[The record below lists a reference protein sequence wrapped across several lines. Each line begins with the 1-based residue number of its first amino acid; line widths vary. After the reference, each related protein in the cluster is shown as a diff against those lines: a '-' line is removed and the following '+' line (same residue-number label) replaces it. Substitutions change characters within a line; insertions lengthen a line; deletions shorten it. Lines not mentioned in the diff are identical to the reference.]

1 MAKFNPPEKLDF
13 TRPEQWP
20 EWRQRFQRYRV
31 ATKLNMED
39 GDVQVSTLLYAL
51 GTEAEQVFNTF
62 VFSDDEDVDDFETVL
77 DKLNTYFIPKVNVIH
92 ERARFYL
99 RAQKH
104 GESAEEYI
112 RTLYELAETCQFGP
126 VKTENIRDRL
136 VIGILDKELSE
147 KLQLTAD
154 LTLERAV
161 ETVRHSEQVKGQIS
175 QQAKASSADA
185 SCLSEVARPHARAAP
200 AHQQRGR
207 GKRRGGFHTAGPGH
221 RGGEGKQTRCFRCGK
236 DHPKHAACAARN
248 AQCRNCQKTGHFA
261 VVCRSAR
268 VNEVTTV
275 GQEAEHSGRHF
286 LGEIKTKYTY
296 IADSNNTPWTVKLI
310 IRDTP
315 VTFKIDTGADTSVIS
330 DDTYH
335 KLKHLPQ
342 LESDDMDF
350 DSPGGKLDG
359 LGQFTALTKYKGQQY
374 KFTVHVVKTASCS
387 NLLGRAVAAAM
398 GLVKRVDEIQGAFD
412 TDVGLLKIKPVKICL
427 RDDAVP
433 YSVNTARRV
442 SAPMLPKVKTE
453 LERMVRCGVIE
464 EVTEPTEWCAPIV
477 PVPKRSGDVRICVD
491 LKKLNMAVKRERF
504 VLPTIDDILPRL
516 AESRVFSLL
525 DAASGF
531 WQVPLERETAKLT
544 TFITPLG
551 RYFFKR
557 LPFGISSAP
566 EIFQREMSVL
576 FRGQEGVEVY
586 MDDILVHGRDEK
598 EHEERLQN
606 VLQIL
611 EKAGL
616 KLNDKK
622 CHLRQKQLNY
632 LGHRIDRDG
641 VRPDPSKVS
650 AIAELQPPS
659 DMPGLRRFLGMVHYL
674 GRYLPNL
681 SEVTKPLNDLLKSEA
696 AWTWDVAQ
704 IEAFNKVK
712 QLISTAPT
720 LAFYDVNKPTV
731 VSADASSFGLG
742 GVLLQRHAEGLK
754 PVAFCSRTLTDAE
767 RRYAQI
773 EKECLSV
780 VWACERFSTYLYGLD
795 SFTVHT
801 DHKPLVPLINNKDL
815 DTVPL
820 RCQRLLMRL
829 MRYNP
834 TAEYVPGKTLTV
846 ADTLSRQPLPVIQS
860 EISELTCDVSVFEDA
875 AHTAWP
881 VSPSKLERIKQ
892 ETSADHDLQ
901 VVSQLVSQGWPKYAS
916 NVPVEAKAYH
926 QWGNSLSTSKGLL
939 LYGDRIII
947 PHSMRGDILNRLHDG
962 HQGITKCRE
971 RARMSVWWPGL
982 ERQIQEL
989 VTKCPECM
997 KNRPTQRKE
1006 PLITTR
1012 LPQRPWQQIGADICE
1027 YEKENYLIVIDYFSR
1042 YLEIAHL
1049 PDMTSGTT
1057 CARLKNI
1064 FARWGCPDELHTDNG
1079 RQFSSKEFQSFSVAY
1094 DFKHVTSSPY
1104 YPQSNGE
1111 AERAV
1116 QTAKRILR
1124 QADPFLA
1131 LMSYRATP
1139 LQATGASPAQLMLG
1153 RQIKT
1158 TVPTLDRVLTPK
1170 WPDFTK
1176 VRKADAKAKED
1187 YRRTYNRR
1195 HGVRALPPLSHG
1207 QSVVVKLD
1215 GESGWKTAGTVQQT
1229 HTTPRSY
1236 LIQTDRGTLR
1246 RNRRHLRPT
1255 FLPVHQPDETEST
1268 QANEQPSSPR
1278 ASPPD
1283 SPVRET
1289 VPAEPGEHPHG
1300 RAQVTSRGRVIRPP
1314 DRFKDFVLNT

>member
-1 MAKFNPPEKLDF
+1 
-13 TRPEQWP
+13 
-20 EWRQRFQRYRV
+20 
-31 ATKLNMED
+31 
-39 GDVQVSTLLYAL
+39 
-51 GTEAEQVFNTF
+51 
-62 VFSDDEDVDDFETVL
+62 
-77 DKLNTYFIPKVNVIH
+77 
-92 ERARFYL
+92 
-99 RAQKH
+99 
-104 GESAEEYI
+104 
-112 RTLYELAETCQFGP
+112 
-126 VKTENIRDRL
+126 
-136 VIGILDKELSE
+136 
-147 KLQLTAD
+147 
-154 LTLERAV
+154 
-161 ETVRHSEQVKGQIS
+161 
-175 QQAKASSADA
+175 
-185 SCLSEVARPHARAAP
+185 
-200 AHQQRGR
+200 
-207 GKRRGGFHTAGPGH
+207 
-221 RGGEGKQTRCFRCGK
+221 
-236 DHPKHAACAARN
+236 
-248 AQCRNCQKTGHFA
+248 
-261 VVCRSAR
+261 
-268 VNEVTTV
+268 
-275 GQEAEHSGRHF
+275 
-286 LGEIKTKYTY
+286 
-296 IADSNNTPWTVKLI
+296 
-310 IRDTP
+310 
-315 VTFKIDTGADTSVIS
+315 
-330 DDTYH
+330 
-335 KLKHLPQ
+335 
-342 LESDDMDF
+342 MDF

-374 KFTVHVVKTASCS
+374 KFNIHVVKTASCS
-387 NLLGRAVAAAM
+387 NLLGRAVAVAM
-398 GLVKRVDEIQGAFD
+398 GLVKRVDEIQGTFGP
-412 TDVGLLKIKPVKICL
+412 DVGLLKIKPVKICL

-442 SAPMLPKVKTE
+442 SAPMLLKVKAE
-453 LERMVRCGVIE
+453 LERMVKCGVIK
-464 EVTEPTEWCAPIV
+464 EVTEPTEWCAPMV
-477 PVPKRSGDVRICVD
+477 PVPKRTADVRICVD
-491 LKKLNMAVKRERF
+491 LKRLNMAVKRERF

-531 WQVPLERETAKLT
+531 WQIPLERETAKLT
-544 TFITPLG
+544 TFITPTG

-576 FRGQEGVEVY
+576 FRGQNGVEVY

-611 EKAGL
+611 KSAGL
-616 KLNDKK
+616 KLNDRK
-622 CHLRQKQLNY
+622 CRLHQKQLNY
-632 LGHRIDRDG
+632 LGHRIDGDG
-641 VRPDPSKVS
+641 IRPDPSKVS
-650 AIAELQPPS
+650 AITKLQPPS

-681 SEVTKPLNDLLKSEA
+681 SEVINPLNDLLKSDA
-696 AWTWDVAQ
+696 AWIWDAAQ

-720 LAFYDVNKPTV
+720 LAFYDVNKPTI
-731 VSADASSFGLG
+731 VSADASSYGLG
-742 GVLLQRHAEGLK
+742 GVLLQRHVEGLK

-767 RRYAQI
+767 RRYAHI
-773 EKECLSV
+773 EKDCLAV
-780 VWACERFSTYLYGLD
+780 VWACDRFSTYLYGLD

-801 DHKPLVPLINNKDL
+801 DHKPLAPLINNKDL
-815 DTVPL
+815 DTVPP

-834 TAEYVPGKTLTV
+834 AAEYMPGKTLTV
-846 ADTLSRQPLPVIQS
+846 ADTLSRQPLPAIQS

-881 VSPSKLERIKQ
+881 VSPSKLEQIKQ
-892 ETSADHDLQ
+892 ETSTDYDLQ
-901 VVSQLVSQGWPKYAS
+901 VVSRLVTQGWPKHVRS
-916 NVPVEAKAYH
+916 VPVQAKAYH
-926 QWGNSLSTSKGLL
+926 QWGNSLSTSKGLV
-939 LYGDRIII
+939 LYGDRIVV
-947 PHSMRGDILNRLHDG
+947 PHSMRGDILHCLHDG

-971 RARMSVWWPGL
+971 RARTSVWWPGL
-982 ERQIQEL
+982 ESEIQEL

-997 KNRPTQRKE
+997 QTRPTQRKE
-1006 PLITTR
+1006 PLMTTP
-1012 LPQRPWQQIGADICE
+1012 LPQRPWQKIGADICE
-1027 YEKENYLIVIDYFSR
+1027 YAKKNYLIVIDYFSR

-1094 DFKHVTSSPY
+1094 DFKHITSSPH

-1116 QTAKRILR
+1116 QTAKRILQ

-1158 TVPTLDRVLTPK
+1158 TVPTIDKVLCPQ

-1176 VRKADAKAKED
+1176 VRKADEKAKEN
-1187 YRRTYNRR
+1187 YRRTYNNR
-1195 HGVRALPPLSHG
+1195 HGVRALPPLSQG
-1207 QSVVVKLD
+1207 ESVVVKLD
-1215 GESGWKTAGTVQQT
+1215 GESGWKTARTVQQP
-1229 HTTPRSY
+1229 HTTPKSY

-1255 FLPVHQPDETEST
+1255 FLPVQQPDKTEST
-1268 QANEQPSSPR
+1268 QASEQPSSR
-1278 ASPPD
+1278 LCSPPD

-1289 VPAEPGEHPHG
+1289 VPAEPGRHPHDQ
-1300 RAQVTSRGRVIRPP
+1300 AQVTSRGRVIRPP
-1314 DRFKDFVLNT
+1314 DRFKDFVLT